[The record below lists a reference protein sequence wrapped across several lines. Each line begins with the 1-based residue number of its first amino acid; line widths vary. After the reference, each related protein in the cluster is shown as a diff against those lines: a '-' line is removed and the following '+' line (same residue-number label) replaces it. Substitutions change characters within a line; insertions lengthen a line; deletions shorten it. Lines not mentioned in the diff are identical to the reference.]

1 MSEMFKEKPIQRT
14 LNSLEWLRQLAK
26 AEEMEEPDD
35 EQWLFDLL
43 NQAYARGS
51 ADGRRAAVFDMHAY
65 ACAAENVRIQAAT
78 KQTHTQ
84 EEWAKLPPEEQER
97 LRLERRAWR
106 KAQQER
112 RELAEQVSTGKML
125 LKKEKESG
133 T

>member
-1 MSEMFKEKPIQRT
+1 MSEAFKEKPIQRT
-14 LNSLEWLRQLAK
+14 LNSLEWLRQLARD
-26 AEEMEEPDD
+26 EDMEEPED

-43 NQAYARGS
+43 NQAYTRGS

-65 ACAAENVRIQAAT
+65 ACAAERVRADAA
-78 KQTHTQ
+78 KHQTHSQ
-84 EEWAKLPPEEQER
+84 EEWSKLPPEEQER

-106 KAQQER
+106 KANLER
-112 RELAEQVSTGKML
+112 RELAMQVSTGKML